1 MKRTDISG
9 DTDTADIADAANTAE
24 QAAKTGNAED
34 SALAAAK
41 KAYDASCK
49 RLLADRSVLARI
61 LKGSLQ
67 EYLDFDAG
75 VIAESCIERETQIG
89 TVPVLPDSGRADL
102 NGNFGTSHS
111 PEERRQND
119 SAQPE
124 DRARSVRGNSN
135 EDVSRTE
142 GSIFYDIRFLASVPE
157 ENRTK
162 RLMIDVEAQNKFYPG
177 YPLIMRAMYYSSRMI
192 SSSTERSLKNRI
204 TKRSGRSAPYG
215 CVCILRS
222 TGKIRSQDIRC
233 RKNMYTGQ

>member
-111 PEERRQND
+111 PEERSRTT
-119 SAQPE
+119 
-124 DRARSVRGNSN
+124 ARSRKTERGLSAGTPM
-135 EDVSRTE
+135 RTYL
-142 GSIFYDIRFLASVPE
+142 GQKAAS
-157 ENRTK
+157 
-162 RLMIDVEAQNKFYPG
+162 F
-177 YPLIMRAMYYSSRMI
+177 MI
-192 SSSTERSLKNRI
+192 SGSSLPFRKKI
-204 TKRSGRSAPYG
+204 GRSG
-215 CVCILRS
+215 
-222 TGKIRSQDIRC
+222 
-233 RKNMYTGQ
+233 

>member
-1 MKRTDISG
+1 M
-9 DTDTADIADAANTAE
+9 
-24 QAAKTGNAED
+24 
-34 SALAAAK
+34 
-41 KAYDASCK
+41 
-49 RLLADRSVLARI
+49 LARI

-102 NGNFGTSHS
+102 NGNFGTSRS

-124 DRARSVRGNSN
+124 DRPRSVRGISN

-157 ENRTK
+157 EDRTK

-177 YPLIMRAMYYSSRMI
+177 YPLLMRAIYYSSRMI
-192 SSSTERSLKNRI
+192 SSQYGTEFEKSH
-204 TKRSGRSAPYG
+204 YE
-215 CVCILRS
+215 
-222 TGKIRSQDIRC
+222 KIRKVCSVWVCLHPPKYRENTITRYQMQEEHVYGTVTEYR
-233 RKNMYTGQ
+233 

>member
-89 TVPVLPDSGRADL
+89 TVPVLPESGQADL
-102 NGNFGTSHS
+102 NGTFGTSRS
-111 PEERRQND
+111 PEERRQNE

-124 DRARSVRGNSN
+124 DRALARGMELGRQEGIDIGEERKSV
-135 EDVSRTE
+135 
-142 GSIFYDIRFLASVPE
+142 DIAR
-157 ENRTK
+157 N
-162 RLMIDVEAQNKFYPG
+162 
-177 YPLIMRAMYYSSRMI
+177 LIMADMDESDIAEWTGLSP
-192 SSSTERSLKNRI
+192 ERIRKLK
-204 TKRSGRSAPYG
+204 K
-215 CVCILRS
+215 
-222 TGKIRSQDIRC
+222 
-233 RKNMYTGQ
+233 

>member
-1 MKRTDISG
+1 M
-9 DTDTADIADAANTAE
+9 
-24 QAAKTGNAED
+24 
-34 SALAAAK
+34 
-41 KAYDASCK
+41 
-49 RLLADRSVLARI
+49 LARI

-102 NGNFGTSHS
+102 NGNFGTSRS

-119 SAQPE
+119 GAQPE
-124 DRARSVRGNSN
+124 DRPRSVRGISN

-157 ENRTK
+157 EDQDEAADDRRGGAEQVLSGLSAAHESDLLQQPHDFVPVRKTELRNRT
-162 RLMIDVEAQNKFYPG
+162 
-177 YPLIMRAMYYSSRMI
+177 
-192 SSSTERSLKNRI
+192 

-222 TGKIRSQDIRC
+222 TGKIRSRDIRC
-233 RKNMYTGQ
+233 RKNTYTGQ